1 MDLSGYGYRRA
12 QRTTSSTTNDTGSS
26 TFNDTGRVTSNNTAS
41 ATAATTA
48 SGSTSEL
55 SAEAVRLLAS
65 LGKRVSMNELAAQYP
80 RVLNRIAAVWYKR
93 AEADR
98 CFDELLLDARR
109 TRQGF
114 PQSVVYEIA
123 SLRHHHVTHVFPKH
137 VDPWEQSQLR

>member
-1 MDLSGYGYRRA
+1 MDFSGYGYRRA
-12 QRTTSSTTNDTGSS
+12 QRTTSNS
-26 TFNDTGRVTSNNTAS
+26 TAS
-41 ATAATTA
+41 ATPATNL
-48 SGSTSEL
+48 GSTTEL

-65 LGKRVSMNELAAQYP
+65 LGKRVSMTELAGKYP
-80 RVLNRIAAVWYKR
+80 RVLNRIAAVWHKR

-123 SLRHHHVTHVFPKH
+123 SLRHYHVTHVFPKH

>member
-1 MDLSGYGYRRA
+1 MDFSGYGYRRA
-12 QRTTSSTTNDTGSS
+12 QRGAGSTSDN
-26 TFNDTGRVTSNNTAS
+26 GRVTSNNAAS
-41 ATAATTA
+41 ASTATTV

-65 LGKRVSMNELAAQYP
+65 LSKRVSTTELAAKYP
-80 RVLNRIAAVWYKR
+80 RVLNRIAAVWHKR

-98 CFDELLLDARR
+98 CFDELLLDLRL

-123 SLRHHHVTHVFPKH
+123 SLRHYHVTHVFPKH